1 MHVWRDCEKVD
12 NAALNAILEKRAV
25 KPGDSEYRTIFVD
38 GDHAIPNRKL
48 GADEDAPELKIRR
61 LRMCFSKRCSRRRD

>member
-25 KPGDSEYRTIFVD
+25 KPGDSEYRTIFVN

-48 GADEDAPELKIRR
+48 GADENAPELNIRQIENVF
-61 LRMCFSKRCSRRRD
+61 LEKMFAEA